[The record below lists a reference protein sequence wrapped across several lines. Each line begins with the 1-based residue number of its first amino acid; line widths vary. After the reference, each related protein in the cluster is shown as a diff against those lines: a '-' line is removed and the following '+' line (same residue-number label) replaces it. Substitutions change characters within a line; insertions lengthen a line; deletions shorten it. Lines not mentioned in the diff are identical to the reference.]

1 MEADGEHNTRG
12 TANTVTDGQ
21 RLDQLEDMVRE
32 LYRHVVGN
40 EYSEGET
47 PGPSGNFSNA
57 SMGFGANV
65 VREIYRHVVSNGY
78 SERETP
84 GPTGNFSNASMSFGA
99 NAVDEEFAVEN
110 AIDEKSMA
118 KNVVDALASK
128 REVASD
134 EKSVAKSAVAEESAA
149 KNAIDEKSIV
159 TTPKDASDEESG
171 VTGGNANTVTVD
183 IDQRLNRLEDLMGE
197 VVKLLGNKQPG
208 RDNLGERDVSKALEI
223 SSANTPDN
231 GSSVDG
237 ASVNS
242 GDQEKSL

>member
-57 SMGFGANV
+57 SMGFGAN
-65 VREIYRHVVSNGY
+65 
-78 SERETP
+78 T
-84 GPTGNFSNASMSFGA
+84 
-99 NAVDEEFAVEN
+99 VDEEFAVEN

>member
-1 MEADGEHNTRG
+1 MEADGEHNIRG

-57 SMGFGANV
+57 SMGFGAN
-65 VREIYRHVVSNGY
+65 
-78 SERETP
+78 T
-84 GPTGNFSNASMSFGA
+84 
-99 NAVDEEFAVEN
+99 VDEEFAVEN

>member
-12 TANTVTDGQ
+12 TENTVTNEQ

-57 SMGFGANV
+57 SMGFGAN
-65 VREIYRHVVSNGY
+65 
-78 SERETP
+78 T
-84 GPTGNFSNASMSFGA
+84 
-99 NAVDEEFAVEN
+99 VDEEFAVEN
-110 AIDEKSMA
+110 A
-118 KNVVDALASK
+118 L
-128 REVASD
+128 
-134 EKSVAKSAVAEESAA
+134 
-149 KNAIDEKSIV
+149 DEKSIV

-171 VTGGNANTVTVD
+171 VTGGSAQQFGYPV
-183 IDQRLNRLEDLMGE
+183 
-197 VVKLLGNKQPG
+197 
-208 RDNLGERDVSKALEI
+208 RDVSKALEI

>member
-1 MEADGEHNTRG
+1 MEADGEHNIRG

-57 SMGFGANV
+57 SMGFGAN
-65 VREIYRHVVSNGY
+65 
-78 SERETP
+78 T
-84 GPTGNFSNASMSFGA
+84 
-99 NAVDEEFAVEN
+99 VDEEFAVEN

-134 EKSVAKSAVAEESAA
+134 EKSVAKNAVAEESAA
-149 KNAIDEKSIV
+149 KNA
-159 TTPKDASDEESG
+159 SDEESG
-171 VTGGNANTVTVD
+171 VTGGKWIQGVSEPVHRRVALHRRVASWFRGVPG
-183 IDQRLNRLEDLMGE
+183 LVLLKNR
-197 VVKLLGNKQPG
+197 Q
-208 RDNLGERDVSKALEI
+208 
-223 SSANTPDN
+223 
-231 GSSVDG
+231 
-237 ASVNS
+237 
-242 GDQEKSL
+242 

>member
-57 SMGFGANV
+57 SMGFGAN
-65 VREIYRHVVSNGY
+65 
-78 SERETP
+78 T
-84 GPTGNFSNASMSFGA
+84 
-99 NAVDEEFAVEN
+99 VDEEFAVE
-110 AIDEKSMA
+110 
-118 KNVVDALASK
+118 
-128 REVASD
+128 
-134 EKSVAKSAVAEESAA
+134 
-149 KNAIDEKSIV
+149 NAIDEKSIV

-183 IDQRLNRLEDLMGE
+183 IDQRLNRLEDLMGG

-208 RDNLGERDVSKALEI
+208 RDNLGERDVSKALDY
-223 SSANTPDN
+223 SDADTPGGESVVNDN
-231 GSSVDG
+231 GSDSEILED
-237 ASVNS
+237 SNFNPHKCLNKQPFS
-242 GDQEKSL
+242 GDGSPGDSGATAEQITETMPEDGSNEINGCIRE

>member
-12 TANTVTDGQ
+12 TANTVTNDQ
-21 RLDQLEDMVRE
+21 RLDQLED
-32 LYRHVVGN
+32 L
-40 EYSEGET
+40 
-47 PGPSGNFSNA
+47 
-57 SMGFGANV
+57 

-149 KNAIDEKSIV
+149 NNAIDEKSIV

>member
-57 SMGFGANV
+57 SMGFGAN
-65 VREIYRHVVSNGY
+65 
-78 SERETP
+78 T
-84 GPTGNFSNASMSFGA
+84 
-99 NAVDEEFAVEN
+99 VDEEFAVE
-110 AIDEKSMA
+110 
-118 KNVVDALASK
+118 
-128 REVASD
+128 
-134 EKSVAKSAVAEESAA
+134 
-149 KNAIDEKSIV
+149 NAIDEKSIV

-183 IDQRLNRLEDLMGE
+183 IDQRLNRLEDSRQGLIEFNEPSQKHLAIAFCIFAVIYIIRLVLTHQTTGLVWM
-197 VVKLLGNKQPG
+197 VHQLILVTK
-208 RDNLGERDVSKALEI
+208 RRVYR
-223 SSANTPDN
+223 
-231 GSSVDG
+231 
-237 ASVNS
+237 
-242 GDQEKSL
+242 

>member
-1 MEADGEHNTRG
+1 M
-12 TANTVTDGQ
+12 
-21 RLDQLEDMVRE
+21 LLM
-32 LYRHVVGN
+32 
-40 EYSEGET
+40 
-47 PGPSGNFSNA
+47 
-57 SMGFGANV
+57 
-65 VREIYRHVVSNGY
+65 
-78 SERETP
+78 
-84 GPTGNFSNASMSFGA
+84 
-99 NAVDEEFAVEN
+99 
-110 AIDEKSMA
+110 
-118 KNVVDALASK
+118 ASK

>member
-1 MEADGEHNTRG
+1 MEADGEHNIRG

-57 SMGFGANV
+57 SMGFGAN
-65 VREIYRHVVSNGY
+65 
-78 SERETP
+78 T
-84 GPTGNFSNASMSFGA
+84 
-99 NAVDEEFAVEN
+99 VDEEFAVE
-110 AIDEKSMA
+110 
-118 KNVVDALASK
+118 
-128 REVASD
+128 
-134 EKSVAKSAVAEESAA
+134 
-149 KNAIDEKSIV
+149 NAIDEKSIV

-183 IDQRLNRLEDLMGE
+183 IDQRLNRLEDLMGG

-208 RDNLGERDVSKALEI
+208 RDNLGEREVSKALEI

>member
-57 SMGFGANV
+57 SMGFGAN
-65 VREIYRHVVSNGY
+65 
-78 SERETP
+78 T
-84 GPTGNFSNASMSFGA
+84 
-99 NAVDEEFAVEN
+99 VDEEFAVEN

-183 IDQRLNRLEDLMGE
+183 IDQRLNRLEDLMGG

-208 RDNLGERDVSKALEI
+208 RDNLGEREVSKALEI

>member
-1 MEADGEHNTRG
+1 MED
-12 TANTVTDGQ
+12 
-21 RLDQLEDMVRE
+21 L
-32 LYRHVVGN
+32 
-40 EYSEGET
+40 
-47 PGPSGNFSNA
+47 
-57 SMGFGANV
+57 

-208 RDNLGERDVSKALEI
+208 RDNLGEREVSKALEI